1 MKLKRWGVALR
12 RVEDFALENGG
23 EEALFDRLC
32 EFVTGGGYIT
42 DLCGLHAVDREVL
55 LAWIRKD
62 PERDRRWKQ
71 AEADR
76 KDGHREEVLA
86 LWGGVIASPPED
98 GPDWAAVLSAARD
111 MAKYTGVLPIGQGRA
126 GTTVN
131 VNLGDWGER
140 LRQARSRTGQQGEDS
155 IEIDVTAE
163 GVALE
168 QQIEQQG
175 ADQDEQSRDGGTEP
189 RRAHNP
195 EKPCDSAPATLSATA
210 QANAEAKADPPG
222 PSAPAPVALRWP
234 L

>member
-55 LAWIRKD
+55 LAWIRKC

-71 AEADR
+71 AEVDR
-76 KDGHREEVLA
+76 KEGHREEVLA
-86 LWGGVIASPPED
+86 LWGDVIASPPEE
-98 GPDWAAVLSAARD
+98 GPDWTAVLSAARD
-111 MAKYTGVLPIGQGRA
+111 MAKYTGALPVGQGRG

-140 LRQARSRTGQQGEDS
+140 LRQARSRTAGQGV
-155 IEIDVTAE
+155 EIDVTPG
-163 GVALE
+163 GVTLDQSGGQPQQPYAKADAALP
-168 QQIEQQG
+168 
-175 ADQDEQSRDGGTEP
+175 ADVASSDE
-189 RRAHNP
+189 
-195 EKPCDSAPATLSATA
+195 SAAPL
-210 QANAEAKADPPG
+210 ANAEAGADPPG
-222 PSAPAPVALRWP
+222 PSAPALQWP